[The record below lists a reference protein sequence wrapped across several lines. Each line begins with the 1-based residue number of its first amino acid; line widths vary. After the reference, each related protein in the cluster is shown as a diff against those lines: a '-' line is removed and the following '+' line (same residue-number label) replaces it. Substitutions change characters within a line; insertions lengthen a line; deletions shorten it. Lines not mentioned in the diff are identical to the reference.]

1 MVVDLPAPFGPRN
14 PVTSPGST
22 RNDRPSTATVAP
34 YFFVRLLASIM
45 SFSAPLVDASNS
57 ISPAGRAESPR
68 GRGSDATNVVMSR
81 RAALLS
87 DGHPSLCAASGVSY
101 SGGHG
106 WSSWVAGSA
115 APTRSARDVA
125 TAVVTAV
132 AGIVLTVA
140 RPPAFEHL
148 PGMNLGA
155 LVGVQLL
162 SAASLLRRRTAPMTV
177 AVVNAGLSIVAPVPA
192 AAVATYGVFAYTRH
206 RVWPWAVTLIVV
218 VVTARPW
225 QLQVSRA
232 DDVVNVR
239 LQLMFIAVLVAAALG
254 VGNRRVQ
261 AREALLARQRE
272 QLADQ
277 VRVEER
283 TRLAGEM
290 HDVVTHRVSLMV
302 LQARG
307 AAGQCHR

>member
-1 MVVDLPAPFGPRN
+1 MAVMDGR
-14 PVTSPGST
+14 PGS
-22 RNDRPSTATVAP
+22 
-34 YFFVRLLASIM
+34 LAV
-45 SFSAPLVDASNS
+45 L
-57 ISPAGRAESPR
+57 RRR
-68 GRGSDATNVVMSR
+68 G
-81 RAALLS
+81 
-87 DGHPSLCAASGVSY
+87 P
-101 SGGHG
+101 
-106 WSSWVAGSA
+106 
-115 APTRSARDVA
+115 ARDVA

-302 LQARG
+302 LQAGALQVSATDEAVRRQADELRRSGRQALGELRELLAVILDATPAAPQQRAEPVALDLAELVDASRG
-307 AAGQCHR
+307 VGVPVEVVCAERRWRCRV